1 MFVKC
6 VGPSN
11 VVGCPLFT
19 KRSNEKM
26 NDIMKRNMKTNRLF
40 LCLKNISPLYHL
52 GIFFAFSLLVFLL
65 FFLINPKYSPIFLP
79 LKRTKM
85 ITSFLESTE
94 KQSTINPQEFW
105 SLREFY
111 SPGLLMINKDAT
123 SKPFL
128 IFTSDK
134 IKSYESLVAKY
145 NINRKWPPVN
155 LEGKRVDYLTES
167 ELIYRENNMMRIIF
181 LKPISQM
188 ITANAV
194 YDYKDKDKIFLEKK
208 LWFVDSTI
216 DLR

>member
-1 MFVKC
+1 
-6 VGPSN
+6 
-11 VVGCPLFT
+11 
-19 KRSNEKM
+19 
-26 NDIMKRNMKTNRLF
+26 
-40 LCLKNISPLYHL
+40 
-52 GIFFAFSLLVFLL
+52 
-65 FFLINPKYSPIFLP
+65 
-79 LKRTKM
+79 M

-194 YDYKDKDKIFLEKK
+194 YDYKDKDKIFLEKNYG
-208 LWFVDSTI
+208 LWIQPLIFGSYLI
-216 DLR
+216 YPFFLYFFN

>member
-1 MFVKC
+1 
-6 VGPSN
+6 
-11 VVGCPLFT
+11 
-19 KRSNEKM
+19 
-26 NDIMKRNMKTNRLF
+26 
-40 LCLKNISPLYHL
+40 
-52 GIFFAFSLLVFLL
+52 
-65 FFLINPKYSPIFLP
+65 
-79 LKRTKM
+79 
-85 ITSFLESTE
+85 
-94 KQSTINPQEFW
+94 
-105 SLREFY
+105 
-111 SPGLLMINKDAT
+111 MINKDAT